1 MSTTPTLTG
10 TPDDDN
16 EPERYLRLLPG
27 PATEPGPSGPGES
40 TDLKLTGDAETVH
53 VGEVIEGV
61 PVDPDDV
68 PLTTTWTAI
77 TTRPR
82 VPIIPAWLRSKHE
95 FRARARVAA
104 DLAGYTVLFYLT
116 RTPKYA

>member
-1 MSTTPTLTG
+1 MSTTTPTDVG
-10 TPDDDN
+10 TPGGDN
-16 EPERYLRLLPG
+16 EPERYLRLVAAPAIEPG
-27 PATEPGPSGPGES
+27 PAGSGES
-40 TDLKLTGDAETVH
+40 PDLEPTGDAETVH

-95 FRARARVAA
+95 FRPRVRVAA
-104 DLAGYTVLFYLT
+104 DLAGSTVLFYLT
-116 RTPKYA
+116 RTP